1 MPGEPVRQRI
11 VVPFNGHVIGEGFN
25 SDTVERVG
33 TGLTVP
39 TVGDDPIA
47 PGQTAVFKF
56 QMLTS
61 QASLEK
67 ALNIGAEVEARYAL
81 FSGGAK
87 FSFAENSAVN
97 TTSTYIVASCMV
109 TNALRF
115 GSGFTPTES
124 AARLIAAGDLDGF
137 KTAFG
142 DRFTQ
147 ALHTGGEF
155 HALVRVTSSNVEHQR
170 KISASLHAELN
181 GLIAAASFK
190 GSFEHAQSDSSSH
203 TEVDIQV
210 HQTGGVGD
218 QVQIPGT
225 EANRIREH
233 MNRFAAAAHA
243 NAAAYEAELLTYD
256 TLALP
261 FPPLEELEEKRRV
274 LEGCLVRRQAYWSA
288 ISDLTFAQSE
298 DAQLIFENLP
308 APEEL
313 VALQNAFR
321 KVLNDLMAHAR
332 KVSRGTIPPAFF
344 VAEEEPP
351 LPRFKRR
358 NASSFGTWWA
368 RAKSNDPTLLRD
380 ESLLISDIARSA
392 RHMLTVPVEEASP
405 ATMERAADM
414 IKDLALNT
422 GIDHLETPRL
432 RSLEILPRMLDAPLR
447 DISGIGTELE
457 DLAGIEGFSR
467 LERLEFFDGRLRD
480 LRAVTSVAG
489 VRELNLGK
497 NAIADLEPLRAL
509 TSLRELDLGQNE
521 IEDLTPLAAL
531 TNLEVLSLASNRVNS
546 LEPLRELPALR
557 VLALNPRHNAD
568 MTDNPISDA
577 RALAESPRLASP
589 LTSKDELRLKAFG
602 AEGQVTRTGVATR
615 IGDSNRF
622 QFVSDAGGEPEEI
635 QVQGLFEWTDFNV
648 FPAPVVA
655 TAVRFAN
662 AEVGIAC
669 TRPEDRSTSLP
680 TAEMISLFPDQIP
693 LGRSFSVLPFRS
705 TVFDRMPPHL
715 FLEVE
720 PG

>member
-1 MPGEPVRQRI
+1 MPAERVRQRI
-11 VVPFNGHVIGEGFN
+11 VVPFDGHVIGEGFN

-39 TVGDDPIA
+39 TVGDDPLA
-47 PGQTAVFKF
+47 SGQTAVFRF
-56 QMLTS
+56 RMLTS

-97 TTSTYIVASCMV
+97 TASTYIVASCVV

-124 AARLIAAGDLDGF
+124 AAGLIAAGDVDGF

-155 HALVRVTSSNVEHQR
+155 HALVRVTSSSVQHQR
-170 KISASLHAELN
+170 KISASLHGELN
-181 GLIAAASFK
+181 GLVTSVSFK
-190 GSFEHAQSDSSSH
+190 ASLEQAQRDSSSH
-203 TEVDIQV
+203 TEVDIQI

-218 QVQIPGT
+218 EVQIPGT

-233 MNRFAAAAHA
+233 MNGFAAAAHA

-274 LEGCLVRRQAYWSA
+274 LEDCLARRQAYWSA

-298 DAQLIFENLP
+298 DAQLIFEDLP
-308 APEEL
+308 EPEKL

-321 KVLNDLMAHAR
+321 QILNDLMAHAR
-332 KVSRGTIPPAFF
+332 KVSRGAIPPAFF
-344 VAEEEPP
+344 VADEEPP

-368 RAKSNDPTLLRD
+368 KAKSNDPTLLRD

-392 RHMLTVPVEEASP
+392 KRMLTVPLEEASP

-414 IKDLALNT
+414 LEYLGLNM

-432 RSLEILPRMLDAPLR
+432 RSLAILPRMLDAPLR
-447 DISGIGTELE
+447 TIEATGTELA
-457 DLAGIEGFSR
+457 DLTGIEGFSR
-467 LERLEFFDGRLRD
+467 LERLEFADGRLRD
-480 LRAVTSVAG
+480 LRAVASVAG
-489 VRELNLGK
+489 IRELELWK
-497 NAIADLEPLRAL
+497 NAIADLTPLRAL
-509 TSLRELDLGQNE
+509 TSLRELDLRQNQ

-531 TNLEVLSLASNRVNS
+531 TNLEVLFLTDNRVNS
-546 LEPLRELPALR
+546 LEGLRDLPALR
-557 VLALNPRHNAD
+557 VLVLNSRRNAD
-568 MTDNPISDA
+568 MADNPIRDA
-577 RALAESPRLASP
+577 SALAKSPRLACP
-589 LTSKDELRLKAFG
+589 LTSENEFRLKAFG
-602 AEGQVTRTGVATR
+602 VEGQVMRTGLATR

-622 QFVSDAGGEPEEI
+622 QLVADAGGDPEEI

-648 FPAPVVA
+648 FTAPVVA

-669 TRPEDRSTSLP
+669 TRPGDRSTSLP
-680 TAEMISLFPDQIP
+680 AAEMISLFPDQIP
-693 LGRSFSVLPFRS
+693 FGRSFSVLPFES
-705 TVFDRMPPHL
+705 AVPDRRAPHL

-720 PG
+720 LS